1 MKLPEYEWVQ
11 FAKAPLKL
19 VVGQVRFTTLLRFE
33 QKSFIAGFQEA
44 VRDDYPKVARESTI
58 TLQVSPAGIDRN
70 ASEAL
75 WRLSSRDNLW
85 SVVIG
90 ESSLT
95 LESRQY
101 SSMQDFL
108 DRFSRILEAAK
119 ASLEISDRLRL
130 GLRYVNEFRHPDARD
145 IVHWRGLLNPEFV
158 GFEASNLLDG
168 HVIHVFHDIQ
178 IQRPD
183 GVLAIRHGLLDGY
196 IVAPLFQQRPDTAR
210 FYLLDLD
217 YYDTT
222 EGELDIPIIL
232 EQMRG
237 YNDIIYRFFRWTLGS
252 EAYNYLEPLNAQRS

>member
-108 DRFSRILEAAK
+108 
-119 ASLEISDRLRL
+119 
-130 GLRYVNEFRHPDARD
+130 
-145 IVHWRGLLNPEFV
+145 
-158 GFEASNLLDG
+158 
-168 HVIHVFHDIQ
+168 
-178 IQRPD
+178 
-183 GVLAIRHGLLDGY
+183 
-196 IVAPLFQQRPDTAR
+196 
-210 FYLLDLD
+210 
-217 YYDTT
+217 
-222 EGELDIPIIL
+222 
-232 EQMRG
+232 
-237 YNDIIYRFFRWTLGS
+237 
-252 EAYNYLEPLNAQRS
+252 